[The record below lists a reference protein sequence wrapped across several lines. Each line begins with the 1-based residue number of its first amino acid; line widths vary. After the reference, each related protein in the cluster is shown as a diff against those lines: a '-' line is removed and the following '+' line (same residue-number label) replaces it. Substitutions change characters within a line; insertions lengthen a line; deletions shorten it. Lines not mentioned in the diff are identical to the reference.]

1 MKPRKLVISAF
12 GPYAGRIEV
21 DFEKL
26 GSQGL
31 YLITGDTGAGKTT
44 IFDAITFAL
53 YGEAS
58 GEVRQ
63 PGMFRS
69 KYAKAETPTFVE
81 LTFLYQGKA
90 YTVNRNPEYLRPK
103 GRGTGFTTQ
112 KGDARLIYPDGRQPV
127 TRSREVTRAVMELI
141 GLDYQQF
148 TQIAMIAQGD
158 FQKLLFAGTAQRS
171 EIFRQIFHTG
181 LYQELQN
188 RLKDAVRKRWKDYDE
203 IRRSIN
209 QYLSGV
215 VCEENPGLAVELEE
229 LKKTKL
235 EGKVARGLELL
246 EVLLA
251 QDQSSLQAMNRQIE
265 ELEQKIQAE
274 DQHLG
279 KIRRNQ
285 QLRVELDR
293 NQQVLNELLPEL
305 EQARNA
311 WEKVKAASLES
322 EKLSEQIQI
331 GLENLRT
338 FQKLEEDQKK
348 RKENEVCIQA
358 DVCVRREKET
368 QKQKLEQQ
376 VWEEKKYLDMLKTA
390 GEEKERLAYQK
401 ERLERIRNEL
411 HTLRQSRT
419 DLKCRQEKIRNPLEQ
434 EQKKEETLS
443 VSIGELQIQI
453 ESLQNQDALL
463 VSLKNRQE
471 NLERQKN
478 SLEQH
483 WKDWETVKKEQE
495 EHAGRMA
502 EVLEQESV
510 LKHQQEELRCRLEQ
524 LQNAGEE
531 ELICRHQAEKLEHR
545 MREFTALSEK
555 LAESQKV
562 AQQLKQEHEVLRKR
576 EEQQR
581 AQYQIHQQ
589 TWEQI
594 KDAELKIS
602 RLEQE
607 KAGFS
612 ARKSRI
618 QMLEKLEQQLLV
630 QESERKER
638 QRRYAEISEKK
649 TCLRVEYHQLE
660 QVFLDAQ
667 AGMLAKHLKEGMM
680 CPVCGSVH
688 HPFLAVLPEKV
699 PEKEE
704 LDAKKEV
711 LSVTEAEAEQLSAKV
726 QYQSEQMQK
735 TEEEIRKEG
744 EELFGTA
751 ESYEIQKRAEA
762 ELEVLLMEE
771 QKMLH
776 AIEAAER
783 EKVQEQELHLILQ
796 REENL
801 LQDIREQLQK
811 KGQELAAA
819 QGLVEEKERQLKKVV
834 AELEVSSDDLRQ
846 KISMWRREENL
857 IKESLLLEEIRESL
871 AAYRQKMRIQ
881 LEKAGSRRKE
891 QEAGNLEKKKRQKLL
906 EDLEEKKREF
916 QKVVDSLNERRKL
929 LETQM
934 YKETGTILE
943 SAGKQ
948 EISESESTQNGE
960 DIIRTSD
967 VRDAI
972 FWLEQQLFKGAEQQ
986 KKAEQE
992 IRRRDQCRQ
1001 EKEQLESVFLN
1012 CRQRIQNLSSEL
1024 EILKDRQ
1031 REDGNQMIRWLR
1043 QKDMPWGTRYQDA
1056 AQMTEEARYLA
1067 LGQAEAEVT
1076 EALEG
1081 LWPAIRKNQE
1091 RLKQK
1096 EQLEQQI
1103 PAKEL
1108 RMKALEEEIRQS
1120 DLLLA
1125 RLKTENKKLEEQ
1137 IGQVSRRLGDSSKE
1151 ETEGIIAF
1159 CQKEKVRLEQEYRRT
1174 EQTYQLCR
1182 TKETSLQ
1189 SAIQTLKNQLQDAE
1203 EFSEEAVADRK
1214 RKWSVEK
1221 EEMTQK
1227 RTDRYA
1233 AYRKNQEIYENVCG
1247 RQKTMI
1253 EVEKEYIWVKA
1264 LSDTANGALGGK
1276 RKIELETYIQMA
1288 YLDRIV
1294 RRANL
1299 RLMTMSSGQYELKRQ
1314 EDGDNKKEKA
1324 GLELNVIDHYN
1335 GTERSVKTLSGGES
1349 FQASLSLALGLSD
1362 EIQSYAGG
1370 IRLDSMFVDEGFGAL
1385 DEEALNQAVKAL
1397 GSLTEGKR
1405 MVGIISHVSE
1415 LKERI
1420 DRKII
1425 VTKNKTR
1432 QEPGSSVRLE

>member
-607 KAGFS
+607 KAGLS

-667 AGMLAKHLKEGMM
+667 AALLINQEY
-680 CPVCGSVH
+680 S
-688 HPFLAVLPEKV
+688 
-699 PEKEE
+699 
-704 LDAKKEV
+704 
-711 LSVTEAEAEQLSAKV
+711 
-726 QYQSEQMQK
+726 
-735 TEEEIRKEG
+735 IG
-744 EELFGTA
+744 EEFQAEIEEYEESGVRMNACVMEAYGKLAYDIEEKFGEKLFVKSAYRT
-751 ESYEIQKRAEA
+751 S
-762 ELEVLLMEE
+762 EE
-771 QKMLH
+771 Q
-776 AIEAAER
+776 AAEY
-783 EKVQEQELHLILQ
+783 EADHEV
-796 REENL
+796 
-801 LQDIREQLQK
+801 
-811 KGQELAAA
+811 AA
-819 QGLVEEKERQLKKVV
+819 VV
-834 AELEVSSDDLRQ
+834 
-846 KISMWRREENL
+846 
-857 IKESLLLEEIRESL
+857 
-871 AAYRQKMRIQ
+871 
-881 LEKAGSRRKE
+881 G
-891 QEAGNLEKKKRQKLL
+891 
-906 EDLEEKKREF
+906 
-916 QKVVDSLNERRKL
+916 
-929 LETQM
+929 
-934 YKETGTILE
+934 
-943 SAGKQ
+943 
-948 EISESESTQNGE
+948 
-960 DIIRTSD
+960 
-967 VRDAI
+967 
-972 FWLEQQLFKGAEQQ
+972 
-986 KKAEQE
+986 
-992 IRRRDQCRQ
+992 
-1001 EKEQLESVFLN
+1001 
-1012 CRQRIQNLSSEL
+1012 SSEH
-1024 EILKDRQ
+1024 Q
-1031 REDGNQMIRWLR
+1031 AG
-1043 QKDMPWGTRYQDA
+1043 
-1056 AQMTEEARYLA
+1056 LA
-1067 LGQAEAEVT
+1067 LDVYV
-1076 EALEG
+1076 
-1081 LWPAIRKNQE
+1081 KNYGGKS
-1091 RLKQK
+1091 L
-1096 EQLEQQI
+1096 
-1103 PAKEL
+1103 
-1108 RMKALEEEIRQS
+1108 
-1120 DLLLA
+1120 
-1125 RLKTENKKLEEQ
+1125 LKTEAGQYVNRECGRYGFIIRYPEGKEDVTGIGFEPWHIRYVGIPHAKIMYRNNWTLEE
-1137 IGQVSRRLGDSSKE
+1137 
-1151 ETEGIIAF
+1151 
-1159 CQKEKVRLEQEYRRT
+1159 Y
-1174 EQTYQLCR
+1174 
-1182 TKETSLQ
+1182 
-1189 SAIQTLKNQLQDAE
+1189 
-1203 EFSEEAVADRK
+1203 
-1214 RKWSVEK
+1214 
-1221 EEMTQK
+1221 
-1227 RTDRYA
+1227 
-1233 AYRKNQEIYENVCG
+1233 YENLEVG
-1247 RQKTMI
+1247 DFYAYEGYLISRQRGSKVKI
-1253 EVEKEYIWVKA
+1253 PAEYEKIGISPDNQGNYLITVQM
-1264 LSDTANGALGGK
+1264 K
-1276 RKIELETYIQMA
+1276 R
-1288 YLDRIV
+1288 
-1294 RRANL
+1294 
-1299 RLMTMSSGQYELKRQ
+1299 
-1314 EDGDNKKEKA
+1314 
-1324 GLELNVIDHYN
+1324 
-1335 GTERSVKTLSGGES
+1335 
-1349 FQASLSLALGLSD
+1349 
-1362 EIQSYAGG
+1362 
-1370 IRLDSMFVDEGFGAL
+1370 
-1385 DEEALNQAVKAL
+1385 
-1397 GSLTEGKR
+1397 
-1405 MVGIISHVSE
+1405 
-1415 LKERI
+1415 
-1420 DRKII
+1420 
-1425 VTKNKTR
+1425 
-1432 QEPGSSVRLE
+1432 

>member
-1 MKPRKLVISAF
+1 MRPRKLVISAF
-12 GPYAGRIEV
+12 GPYAGKTEV

-63 PGMFRS
+63 SGMFRS

-81 LTFLYQGKA
+81 LTFFYQEKS
-90 YTVNRNPEYLRPK
+90 YTVSRNPEYLRPK
-103 GRGTGFTTQ
+103 GRGSGFTIQ
-112 KGDARLIYPDGRQPV
+112 KGDARLIYPDERQPV
-127 TRSREVTRAVMELI
+127 TRSREVTRAVTELI

-188 RLKDAVRKRWKDYDE
+188 RLKDAVKKRWKDYDE

-215 VCEENPGLAVELEE
+215 VCEENSVLAAELEE
-229 LKKTKL
+229 LKKVKF

-246 EVLLA
+246 EGLLA
-251 QDQSSLQAMNRQIE
+251 QNQSALQEMNRQIE
-265 ELEQKIQAE
+265 KLEQKIQAE

-285 QLRVELDR
+285 QLRVELEK
-293 NQQVLNELLPEL
+293 NQQVLKELLPEL
-305 EQARNA
+305 EQAGKA
-311 WEKVKAASLES
+311 WEKVKATSSES
-322 EKLSEQIQI
+322 EKLSKQIQI

-338 FQKLEEDQKK
+338 FQKLEENQKK
-348 RKENEVCIQA
+348 QKKNEECIRA
-358 DVCVRREKET
+358 DDCVRREKET
-368 QKQKLEQQ
+368 QKQKLERQIL
-376 VWEEKKYLDMLKTA
+376 EEKKCLDSLKTV

-401 ERLERIRNEL
+401 ERLERIREEL
-411 HTLRQSRT
+411 HTLQQSRT
-419 DLKCRQEKIRNPLEQ
+419 DLKCRQEKIQDPLRK
-434 EQKKEETLS
+434 EQKKEEMLS
-443 VSIGELQIQI
+443 AALEKIQTQI

-463 VSLKNRQE
+463 VSLKNKQE
-471 NLERQKN
+471 NLEWQKN

-483 WKDWETVKKEQE
+483 RNDWEAAKKEQE
-495 EHAGRMA
+495 ERAGKMT

-510 LKHQQEELRCRLEQ
+510 LKHKQEELRRRLEQ

-531 ELICRHQAEKLEHR
+531 ELICRHQAEKLEDT
-545 MREFTALSEK
+545 MRELKVLSEK
-555 LAESQKV
+555 LAESRK
-562 AQQLKQEHEVLRKR
+562 AARQLKQEYEVLGRR

-602 RLEQE
+602 RLEQK
-607 KAGFS
+607 KAGLS

-618 QMLEKLEQQLLV
+618 RALKELEQQLFV
-630 QESERKER
+630 QESERKEG
-638 QRRYAEISEKK
+638 QVRYAEISEKK
-649 TCLRVEYHQLE
+649 TCLRMEFHQLE
-660 QVFLDAQ
+660 QIFLDAQ
-667 AGMLAKHLKEGMM
+667 AGMLAKRLKEGMM

-688 HPFLAVLPEKV
+688 HPLLAVLPDKV
-699 PEKEE
+699 PGKEE
-704 LDAKKEV
+704 LDAKKET
-711 LSVTEAEAEQLSAKV
+711 LAAAEAEAEQLSAKV
-726 QYQSEQMQK
+726 QYQSEQIQK
-735 TEEEIRKEG
+735 TEEEIKKEG

-751 ESYEIQKRAEA
+751 DRCEIQKRAEA
-762 ELEVLLMEE
+762 ETEILLMEE
-771 QKMLH
+771 QEVFRV
-776 AIEAAER
+776 IEAAER

-796 REENL
+796 REQNL

-819 QGLVEEKERQLKKVV
+819 QGQIEEKERQLKKAVV
-834 AELEVSSDDLRQ
+834 ESEVSSDELRQ
-846 KISMWRREENL
+846 KISMWRSEGNS
-857 IKESLLLEEIRESL
+857 IQESLLLEEIRESL
-871 AAYRQKMRIQ
+871 AAYRQKIRIQ

-891 QEAGNLEKKKRQKLL
+891 QEAGKLEEKKLQKLL
-906 EDLEEKKREF
+906 GDLEEKKREF
-916 QKVVDSLNERRKL
+916 QKRLDSLSERRKL

-934 YKETGTILE
+934 CKETGRILE
-943 SAGKQ
+943 DAGKQ
-948 EISESESTQNGE
+948 EKSESGSAKTGE
-960 DIIRTSD
+960 GIMWVSE

-972 FWLEQQLFKGAEQQ
+972 FWLEQQLLKTAEQRR
-986 KKAEQE
+986 KAEQE
-992 IRRRDQCRQ
+992 IQRREKCRQ
-1001 EKEQLESVFLN
+1001 EKEQLEAGLAE
-1012 CRQRIQNLSSEL
+1012 CRQRIQNLSGEL

-1031 REDGNQMIRWLR
+1031 REDGNQMIRRLR
-1043 QKDMPWGTRYQDA
+1043 QKEMPWGARYQDA
-1056 AQMTEEARYLA
+1056 DQMTEELRYLA
-1067 LGQAEAEVT
+1067 ICQAEKEVT
-1076 EALEG
+1076 EALEK
-1081 LWPAIRKNQE
+1081 LWSAVRKNQE

-1096 EQLEQQI
+1096 EQLEEQI
-1103 PAKEL
+1103 PAGEL
-1108 RMKALEEEIRQS
+1108 QVKALEEEIRKS
-1120 DLLLA
+1120 DLCLA
-1125 RLKTENKKLEEQ
+1125 RLRTENEKLEEQ
-1137 IGQVSRRLGDSSKE
+1137 IEQLNQMLGDSSKE
-1151 ETEGIIAF
+1151 ETEGKIAF
-1159 CQKEKVRLEQEYRRT
+1159 CKKEKVRLEQEYKRT
-1174 EQTYQLCR
+1174 EQTYQSCR
-1182 TKETSLQ
+1182 SKETSLQ
-1189 SAIQTLKNQLQDAE
+1189 SAIQTLKNQLQEAE
-1203 EFSEEAVADRK
+1203 EVSEEAVTDRK
-1214 RKWSVEK
+1214 LKWSVQK
-1221 EEMTQK
+1221 EEMTKK

-1233 AYRKNQEIYENVCG
+1233 AYRKNQEIYEIVCG
-1247 RQKTMI
+1247 RQKNMI
-1253 EVEKEYIWVKA
+1253 EVEKEYIWVKS

-1299 RLMTMSSGQYELKRQ
+1299 RLLTMSSGQYELKRQ

-1397 GSLTEGKR
+1397 GSLTEGNR

-1432 QEPGSSVRLE
+1432 QELGSSVRFE